1 MAATRRG
8 GRGGAAFI
16 LPGLILIVALAA
28 LFLAGS
34 PPRWVSGAGAGAGA
48 AVAAVALQAGWSL
61 APASWER
68 SRAASRARWLLYL
81 AAGAA
86 AAATIGP
93 WLVVV
98 LLGCGAVELAARR
111 LERDHER
118 VAGIAPVV
126 PLAA

>member
-34 PPRWVSGAGAGAGA
+34 PPRWVTGAGAGAGA

-61 APASWER
+61 APPSWER
-68 SRAASRARWLLYL
+68 ARAASRRRWLL
-81 AAGAA
+81 GAA

-93 WLVVV
+93 WLVLV
-98 LLGCGAVELAARR
+98 LLGCGVVELAARR
-111 LERDHER
+111 PERDHGR
-118 VAGIAPVV
+118 VAGVAPVL
-126 PLAA
+126 PLAAAAI